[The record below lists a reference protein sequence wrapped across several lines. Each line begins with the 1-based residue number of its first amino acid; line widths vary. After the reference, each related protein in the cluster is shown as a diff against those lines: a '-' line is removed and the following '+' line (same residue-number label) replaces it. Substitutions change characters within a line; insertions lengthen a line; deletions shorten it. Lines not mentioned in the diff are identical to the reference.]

1 LEKRLAVLEKFINLT
16 QKEKKRKRKRKNMAT
31 SNKPKPTYIKPIGS
45 DTQAS
50 VKGIGKLS
58 PKGNLTPKPT
68 KKGK

>member
-1 LEKRLAVLEKFINLT
+1 
-16 QKEKKRKRKRKNMAT
+16 MADN
-31 SNKPKPTYIKPIGS
+31 NKPKPTYIKPIGS